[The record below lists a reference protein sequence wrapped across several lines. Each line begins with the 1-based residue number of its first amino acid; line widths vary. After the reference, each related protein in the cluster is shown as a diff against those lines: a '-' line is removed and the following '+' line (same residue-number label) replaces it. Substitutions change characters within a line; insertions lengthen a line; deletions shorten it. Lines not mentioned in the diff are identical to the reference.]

1 MKKPKKAQKQL
12 KQSKIEVTSINVTI
26 GTKRF
31 SLTLDE
37 AKRLQGALNNALG
50 YFNYTY
56 SNPYYSTGYSNRT
69 TFNNTSTAD
78 LIAVDALSTLT
89 SATANSVLT
98 TDGQGGFRAVDI
110 TIPDATG
117 YTGEPYVNA

>member
-1 MKKPKKAQKQL
+1 MKKPRKAQKQP

-26 GTKRF
+26 GIKRF

-56 SNPYYSTGYSNRT
+56 SNPYFNTSGYSNRT
-69 TFNNTSTAD
+69 TFLNDGLNHVST
-78 LIAVDALSTLT
+78 T
-89 SATANSVLT
+89 TANSALR
-98 TDGQGGFRAVDI
+98 TDGEGNVNLVDI

-117 YTGEPYVNA
+117 FSG